1 MSDNLVQYQVEDHIA
16 TITMNDPKTLNA
28 FSTKLKAAMMDAL
41 NQAQEDAQVRVII
54 LAGAGGHFSSGG
66 HIGEML
72 EDGMEGD
79 ALANKLNFMVAEA
92 GDVSLKL
99 RDIHK
104 PIIAKLEG
112 AVAGA
117 AMNLALTCDF
127 RIAADNA
134 KFVEA
139 FVNIGLIPDAGGIYL
154 LNQLI
159 GAAKTTELVMLGD
172 KLKAEDMARLD
183 LLNAVVSAD
192 ELDDHV
198 WALAQRLSAL
208 PGKAL
213 ASMKHMINTHAFMG
227 LNEALDMEVQQQ
239 TMLAQT
245 EDFKEGI
252 SAFMQKRKPVYQG
265 K

>member
-1 MSDNLVQYQVEDHIA
+1 MSAEFVQYEVKDHIA
-16 TITMNDPKTLNA
+16 TITLNDPKTLNA
-28 FSTKLKAAMMDAL
+28 FSTSLKQGVMDAL
-41 NQAQEDAQVRVII
+41 TQADEDADVRVII
-54 LAGAGGHFSSGG
+54 LAGAGGNFSSGG

-72 EDGMEGD
+72 EDGLETE
-79 ALANKLNFMVAEA
+79 ALANKLSTMVGGA
-92 GDVSLKL
+92 GEVSMKL
-99 RDIHK
+99 REIYK

-183 LLNAVVSAD
+183 LINAVVASD

-213 ASMKHMINTHAFMG
+213 ASMKHMINAHAFMG

-252 SAFMQKRKPVYQG
+252 LSFMQKRKPVYQG

>member
-1 MSDNLVQYQVEDHIA
+1 MSHSLVEYQSENHIA

-28 FSTKLKAAMMDAL
+28 FSTPLKNAMMEAL
-41 NQAQEDAQVRVII
+41 NRADEDAEIRVII
-54 LAGAGGHFSSGG
+54 LQGANNNFSSGG

-72 EDGMEGD
+72 ENGMESE
-79 ALANKLNFMVAEA
+79 ALVAKLDFMLREVAEI
-92 GDVSLKL
+92 SLKL
-99 RDIHK
+99 RNIHK

-117 AMNLALTCDF
+117 GMNLALTCDF
-127 RIAADNA
+127 RIASENA
-134 KFVEA
+134 KFVQA

-172 KLKAEDMARLD
+172 KLKADDMARL
-183 LLNAVVSAD
+183 NVVNTVVSAD
-192 ELDDHV
+192 EIDASV
-198 WALAQRLSAL
+198 QALATRLSNL

-213 ASMKHMINTHAFMG
+213 ASMKHMINVHAFGG
-227 LNEALDMEVQQQ
+227 LNGALDMEVEQQN
-239 TMLAQT
+239 MMAVT

-252 SAFMQKRKPVYQG
+252 TAFMEKRKPVYQG

>member
-1 MSDNLVQYQVEDHIA
+1 MSHSLVEYQSENHIA

-28 FSTKLKAAMMDAL
+28 FSTPLKNAMMEAL
-41 NQAQEDAQVRVII
+41 NRADEDADIRVIV
-54 LAGAGGHFSSGG
+54 LQGANNNFSSGG

-72 EDGMEGD
+72 ENGMESE
-79 ALANKLNFMVAEA
+79 ALVAKLDFMLREVAEI
-92 GDVSLKL
+92 SLKL
-99 RDIHK
+99 RNIHK

-117 AMNLALTCDF
+117 GMNLALTCDF
-127 RIAADNA
+127 
-134 KFVEA
+134 
-139 FVNIGLIPDAGGIYL
+139 GIYL

-172 KLKAEDMARLD
+172 KLKADDMARL
-183 LLNAVVSAD
+183 NVVNTVVSAD
-192 ELDDHV
+192 EIDASV
-198 WALAQRLSAL
+198 QALATRLSNL

-213 ASMKHMINTHAFMG
+213 ASMKHMINVHAFGG
-227 LNEALDMEVQQQ
+227 LNGALDMEVEQQN
-239 TMLAQT
+239 MMAVT

-252 SAFMQKRKPVYQG
+252 TAFMEKRKPVYQG

>member
-1 MSDNLVQYQVEDHIA
+1 MSQALTNYQVQDHIA

-28 FSTKLKAAMMDAL
+28 FSKPLKNAIMEAL
-41 NQAQEDAQVRVII
+41 NNADNDSEVRVIV
-54 LAGAGGHFSSGG
+54 LQGGGGNFSSGG

-72 EDGMEGD
+72 ENGMESE
-79 ALANKLNFMVAEA
+79 ALVAKLDFMLREVAE
-92 GDVSLKL
+92 VSLKL
-99 RDIHK
+99 RNIHK

-117 AMNLALTCDF
+117 GMNLALTCDF

-134 KFVEA
+134 KFVQA

-159 GAAKTTELVMLGD
+159 GAAKTTEMVMLGD

-183 LLNAVVSAD
+183 LVNKVVSKE
-192 ELDDHV
+192 ELDAEV
-198 WALAQRLSAL
+198 TALATRLSQL

-213 ASMKHMINTHAFMG
+213 ASMKHMINVHAFSG
-227 LNEALDMEVQQQ
+227 LNEALDMEVEQQNMMAV
-239 TMLAQT
+239 TD
-245 EDFKEGI
+245 DFKEGI
-252 SAFMQKRKPVYQG
+252 TAFMEKRKAVYQG

>member
-1 MSDNLVQYQVEDHIA
+1 MPHSLVEYQSENHIA

-28 FSTKLKAAMMDAL
+28 FSTPLKNAMMEAL
-41 NQAQEDAQVRVII
+41 NRADEDAEIRVIV
-54 LAGAGGHFSSGG
+54 LQGANNNFSSGG

-72 EDGMEGD
+72 ENGMESE
-79 ALANKLNFMVAEA
+79 ALVAKLDFMLREVAEI
-92 GDVSLKL
+92 SLKL
-99 RDIHK
+99 RNIHK

-117 AMNLALTCDF
+117 GMNLALTCDF
-127 RIAADNA
+127 RIASENA
-134 KFVEA
+134 KFVQA

-172 KLKAEDMARLD
+172 KLKADDMARL
-183 LLNAVVSAD
+183 NVVNTVVSAD
-192 ELDDHV
+192 EIDASV
-198 WALAQRLSAL
+198 QALATRLSNL

-213 ASMKHMINTHAFMG
+213 ASMKHMINVHAFGG
-227 LNEALDMEVQQQ
+227 LNGALDMEVEQQN
-239 TMLAQT
+239 MMAVT

-252 SAFMQKRKPVYQG
+252 TAFMEKRKPVYQG

>member
-1 MSDNLVQYQVEDHIA
+1 MSNPLVDYQVKDHIA
-16 TITMNDPKTLNA
+16 TITLNDPKTLNA
-28 FSTKLKAAMMDAL
+28 FSTPLKQGVMAAL
-41 NQAQEDAQVRVII
+41 IQADEDAEVRVII
-54 LAGAGGHFSSGG
+54 LQGAGGNFSSGG

-72 EDGMEGD
+72 ADGLEKD
-79 ALANKLNFMVAEA
+79 ALANKLNTMVGGA
-92 GDVSLKL
+92 GEVSMKL
-99 RDIHK
+99 REIHK

-159 GAAKTTELVMLGD
+159 GSAKTTELVMLGD
-172 KLKAEDMARLD
+172 KITAEDMARLN
-183 LLNAVVSAD
+183 LLNDVVSSDALD
-192 ELDDHV
+192 ETV
-198 WALAQRLSAL
+198 WALATRLSAL

-213 ASMKHMINTHAFMG
+213 ASMKLMLNVHAFMG

>member
-1 MSDNLVQYQVEDHIA
+1 MSHSLVEYQSENHIA

-28 FSTKLKAAMMDAL
+28 FSTPLKNAMMEAL
-41 NQAQEDAQVRVII
+41 NRADEDADIRVIV
-54 LAGAGGHFSSGG
+54 LQGANNNFSSGG

-72 EDGMEGD
+72 ENGMESE
-79 ALANKLNFMVAEA
+79 ALVAKLDFMLREVAEI
-92 GDVSLKL
+92 SLKL
-99 RDIHK
+99 RNIHK

-117 AMNLALTCDF
+117 GMNLALTCDF
-127 RIAADNA
+127 RIASENA
-134 KFVEA
+134 KFVQA

-172 KLKAEDMARLD
+172 KLKADDMARL
-183 LLNAVVSAD
+183 NVVNTVVSAD
-192 ELDDHV
+192 EIDASV
-198 WALAQRLSAL
+198 QALATRLSNL

-213 ASMKHMINTHAFMG
+213 ASMKHMINVHAFGG
-227 LNEALDMEVQQQ
+227 LNGALDMEVEQQN
-239 TMLAQT
+239 MMAVT

-252 SAFMQKRKPVYQG
+252 TAFMEKRKPVYQG